1 MLINIRTIAKR
12 KGQGIVEYAL
22 LLAFVVGIAM
32 MLQGVGLAGAVKD
45 TFDSVA
51 SLLGGEKKGY
61 AYGLEQLS
69 GMSKKAV
76 KEKSSQEE
84 RIKMDQEALAKI
96 GEFFLDKTS
105 GELSSILKTVKTN
118 APNEN
123 IFLVNYHDGAEVDA
137 ETFTTD
143 FNYDGSQFKSTGYY
157 DILGMMQGE
166 KPNGQTDHDKVQES
180 SSRYFFSD
188 NMLDQSTSTAQ
199 WVNDRSIRVNLHFDN
214 TTDRVD
220 AVRVK
225 VNRGD
230 SKATNPSVTNYYR
243 ELDVKVGKDK
253 GWKQT
258 IAGDPGA
265 INLNTSTSVN
275 NTWYDLNNW

>member
-1 MLINIRTIAKR
+1 
-12 KGQGIVEYAL
+12 
-22 LLAFVVGIAM
+22 
-32 MLQGVGLAGAVKD
+32 
-45 TFDSVA
+45 
-51 SLLGGEKKGY
+51 
-61 AYGLEQLS
+61 
-69 GMSKKAV
+69 
-76 KEKSSQEE
+76 
-84 RIKMDQEALAKI
+84 
-96 GEFFLDKTS
+96 
-105 GELSSILKTVKTN
+105 
-118 APNEN
+118 
-123 IFLVNYHDGAEVDA
+123 
-137 ETFTTD
+137 
-143 FNYDGSQFKSTGYY
+143 
-157 DILGMMQGE
+157 
-166 KPNGQTDHDKVQES
+166 
-180 SSRYFFSD
+180 
-188 NMLDQSTSTAQ
+188 MLDQSTSTAQ